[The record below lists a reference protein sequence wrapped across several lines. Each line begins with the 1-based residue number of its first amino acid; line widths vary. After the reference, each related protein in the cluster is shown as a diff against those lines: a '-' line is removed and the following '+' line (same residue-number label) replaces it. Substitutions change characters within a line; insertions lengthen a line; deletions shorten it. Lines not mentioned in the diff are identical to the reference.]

1 MANEALDIRAGL
13 LLPPDVIQP
22 FLLRFRREDLHIMVF
37 FDGHPDY
44 EAVEAMIQYR
54 SDAGPSIRAILT
66 RHDQT
71 QIDHVNEAALVAEA
85 RGADRQTC
93 RRSISLSLDRPAGRR
108 RARLEFIS
116 HADEPIVLDLTTVG
130 EPDPGRGGIS
140 DPGNHSLDSSL
151 PLMRR
156 GASALAGP
164 QTTVTIGGRRF
175 DVPVKMRAGPFVAH
189 EGYFTEHHLFGAVR
203 AGTLKRR
210 LKARPG
216 IIGVGAEWIFEDDG
230 EETIYRVME
239 RIGGGQWLIANRQD
253 SAEIITAS
261 VNGERLAVNRIT
273 RANGDAAALELTF
286 DDTGH
291 FRLAMAGESIVTGA
305 VDISRDATGAVIS
318 LRPAQPAWAA
328 ARPVRVAC
336 TRRADLLTCV
346 TTIGAG
352 K

>member
-1 MANEALDIRAGL
+1 VANEASDIRAGL
-13 LLPPDVIQP
+13 RLPPDVIQP
-22 FLLRFRREDLHIMVF
+22 FLLRFRREDLHIMAF
-37 FDGHPDY
+37 FEGHPDY
-44 EAVEAMIQYR
+44 EAVEAMIQHR
-54 SDAGPSIRAILT
+54 NGAGPSIRAILT

-71 QIDHVNEAALVAEA
+71 QIDHVNDAALIAEA

-93 RRSISLSLDRPAGRR
+93 RRSISLSLDRSAGCR

-116 HADEPIVLDLTTVG
+116 HADEPIVMDLTTVG

-140 DPGNHSLDSSL
+140 DPGNHSLNTSL

-175 DVPVKMRAGPFVAH
+175 DVPVKMRAGPFVVH

-203 AGTLKRR
+203 AGTLTRR

-261 VNGERLAVNRIT
+261 ADGERLAANRIT
-273 RANGDAAALELTF
+273 RANGDAALELTF

-291 FRLAMAGESIVTGA
+291 FRLAMGGEGIVAGS
-305 VDISRDATGAVIS
+305 VDIRRDATGAVIS
-318 LRPAQPAWAA
+318 LRPAQPDWAV
-328 ARPVRVAC
+328 ARPVQVAC
-336 TRRADLLTCV
+336 TRRADVLTCV